1 MPKLYLL
8 PAFKVC
14 FPSIPCY
21 FYMLATTHLFNGGSK
36 VPLMSIQSTKN
47 IESCLVLIVDDD
59 HLSSTLVANIL
70 NNLCRSFTASS
81 AADAIEFC
89 ENKLPDLL
97 VVDVNMPDINGLEL
111 CRQLKARNDTADIPV
126 IFITADLGKDAQVDC
141 WEAGGN
147 DFVTK
152 PVVAQTIVHR
162 VRNQLLSKLRLDAL
176 RKLSY
181 EDSLTGLYNR
191 NYLNEEYPRL
201 SRQLMRDH
209 QPLGLIIF
217 DVDYFK
223 QYNDIYGH
231 LKGDICLEKVSAV
244 LKRYTRRARDAVVR
258 YGGEEFIMLLP
269 NTGLSGTREIAN
281 QILTDIYQLEIAHK
295 HSPFERVTLS
305 AGAVSIQN
313 IKRYPLNDVI
323 EQADINLYDAKL
335 KGKNKVVTG

>member
-1 MPKLYLL
+1 
-8 PAFKVC
+8 
-14 FPSIPCY
+14 
-21 FYMLATTHLFNGGSK
+21 
-36 VPLMSIQSTKN
+36 
-47 IESCLVLIVDDD
+47 
-59 HLSSTLVANIL
+59 
-70 NNLCRSFTASS
+70 
-81 AADAIEFC
+81 
-89 ENKLPDLL
+89 
-97 VVDVNMPDINGLEL
+97 
-111 CRQLKARNDTADIPV
+111 
-126 IFITADLGKDAQVDC
+126 
-141 WEAGGN
+141 
-147 DFVTK
+147 
-152 PVVAQTIVHR
+152 
-162 VRNQLLSKLRLDAL
+162 
-176 RKLSY
+176 
-181 EDSLTGLYNR
+181 
-191 NYLNEEYPRL
+191 
-201 SRQLMRDH
+201 
-209 QPLGLIIF
+209 
-217 DVDYFK
+217 VDYFK